1 MVTETQL
8 EAVKNPK
15 LTLIAFQL
23 RNTLLSGDEPIKTS
37 DHLWEK
43 CRELGIKLGSPQL
56 KDLIKQL
63 QKPDG
68 KIGFASTDDNPD
80 SDHIPLLKPDPDT
93 FLYFY
98 GKPGANYPQI
108 QGGVYPLQIHD
119 TYAVDI
125 TFYRPEAVVKVSELH
140 QFLNPN
146 YCLMPDFIQSDLGQT
161 LLFFAEPMAVENKS
175 DRHFINACIRGLF
188 PPAEAELLLKHP
200 PGEGQLF
207 GSPIF
212 EYQTPKIHLLIWL
225 NNSPQTQ
232 QLESQGKYYQPLINL
247 LCCRH
252 KILYAYHQSRWCYQ
266 QAKQLYQQL
275 SPHLQII
282 QGLPEPT
289 QQKLEILKDELTK
302 LPGLSFEYFSYIQQI
317 KIHLNTIE
325 TNLKNYQTCVKDLE
339 NIALS
344 EDNLPF
350 LQKFQATA
358 RTTFIEQIEVD
369 LEYLIPVQDL
379 FSELINTIRGLVEIE
394 QTECDRS
401 LEHTIQ
407 ILGAGLGAGG
417 IVASAVS
424 GHIEQGFLVKDDQ
437 NQYILNPGIYALFWS
452 LFVFLL
458 VGGVV
463 GSINGGLIEWYNN
476 YLKKR

>member
-1 MVTETQL
+1 MVADTQL
-8 EAVKNPK
+8 ETVKNPK

-23 RNTLLSGDEPIKTS
+23 RNILQSGDEPIETS

-56 KDLIKQL
+56 KDLIKQI

-68 KIGFASTDDNPD
+68 KIDFASTDNN

-98 GKPGANYPQI
+98 GKPDANYPQI

-125 TFYRPEAVVKVSELH
+125 TFYRPEAVVKVSELQTFINPH
-140 QFLNPN
+140 NCLN
-146 YCLMPDFIQSDLGQT
+146 PDFIQSDLGQT
-161 LLFFAEPMAVENKS
+161 LLFWAEPMAAENKS
-175 DRHFINACIRGLF
+175 DRHFLNACIRGLF
-188 PPAEAELLLKHP
+188 PTPEAELLLKHP
-200 PGEGQLF
+200 PSEGQLF

-212 EYQTPKIHLLIWL
+212 EYQTPTNHLLIWL
-225 NNSPQTQ
+225 NNSPETQ
-232 QLESQGKYYQPLINL
+232 QLESQGVYYEPLINL

-252 KILYAYHQSRWCYQ
+252 KILYAYRQSRWCNQ

-275 SPHLQII
+275 SPHLKILEE
-282 QGLPEPT
+282 LPEPT
-289 QQKLEILKDELTK
+289 PPKLEILKQELTK
-302 LPGLSFEYFSYIQQI
+302 LPRLSFKYFNHIQEI
-317 KIHLNTIE
+317 KLHLNTIE
-325 TNLKNYQTCVKDLE
+325 TNLKNYQTCVKELE
-339 NIALS
+339 DIALP
-344 EDNLPF
+344 EDDLPF
-350 LQKFQATA
+350 LHEFQAKA
-358 RTTFIEQIEVD
+358 RSTFIEQIEVD
-369 LEYLIPVQDL
+369 LEYLIPGQDL

-437 NQYILNPGIYALFWS
+437 NQYILNPGISALFWS

-463 GSINGGLIEWYNN
+463 GSINGGLLEWYNN

>member
-1 MVTETQL
+1 MVAETHL
-8 EAVKNPK
+8 ETVKNPK

-23 RNTLLSGDEPIKTS
+23 RNTLQSGNDPINTS
-37 DHLWEK
+37 DHLWKK

-63 QKPDG
+63 QTPDG
-68 KIGFASTDDNPD
+68 KIGFASTDNNSN
-80 SDHIPLLKPDPDT
+80 SDHIPLLKPDPNT
-93 FLYFY
+93 FLDFY
-98 GKPGANYPQI
+98 GKPGVNSPQI
-108 QGGVYPLQIHD
+108 KGGVYPVQIHD

-125 TFYRPEAVVKVSELH
+125 TLYRPEAVVKVSEL
-140 QFLNPN
+140 QTFLNPD
-146 YCLMPDFIQSDLGQT
+146 YCLNPDFINSDLGQT
-161 LLFFAEPMAVENKS
+161 LLFWAEHNGAENQS
-175 DRHFINACIRGLF
+175 DFINSCIRGLF
-188 PPAEAELLLKHP
+188 PPTEAELLLKHP

-212 EYQTPKIHLLIWL
+212 EYQTPTIHLLIWL
-225 NNSPQTQ
+225 NNSPETQ
-232 QLESQGKYYQPLINL
+232 QLESQGGYYEPLINL

-252 KILYAYHQSRWCYQ
+252 KILYAYRQSRWCYQ

-275 SPHLQII
+275 SPHLQTI
-282 QGLPEPT
+282 QELPET
-289 QQKLEILKDELTK
+289 TRQKLDILKQELTK
-302 LPGLSFEYFSYIQQI
+302 LPGLSFEYFNYIQQM

-325 TNLKNYQTCVKDLE
+325 TNLRNYQTCVKNLE
-339 NIALS
+339 NIAIP

-350 LQKFQATA
+350 LQEFQAKA
-358 RTTFIEQIEVD
+358 RSIFIEQIEVD
-369 LEYLIPVQDL
+369 LEYLIPGQEL

-424 GHIEQGFLVKDDQ
+424 GDIERGFLVKNDQ
-437 NQYILNPGIYALFWS
+437 HQYILNPGISALFWS
-452 LFVFLL
+452 LLVFVV

-463 GSINGGLIEWYNN
+463 GYVNGGLIEWYNS